1 MLRIKEMRESKGISM
16 KEAARL
22 LNLPYTTYVNYEK
35 GLREPTSELLIQ
47 IADFFGVSID
57 FLLGRC
63 ADNTAMS
70 SVVQFD
76 ETQSKGQVTPAHNLN
91 RNIIRIAARNGT
103 CQERTLSD
111 DQLAAL
117 KAILD
122 QMPDASGDL

>member
-1 MLRIKEMRESKGISM
+1 MLRIKELRESKGISM

-22 LNLPYTTYVNYEK
+22 LDLPYTTYVNYEK

-57 FLLGRC
+57 YLIGRS
-63 ADNTAMS
+63 AY
-70 SVVQFD
+70 
-76 ETQSKGQVTPAHNLN
+76 SKPEVSEIHNDKKTSEVPMAPAHDQNH
-91 RNIIRIAARNGT
+91 NIIRIAARNGT
-103 CQERTLSD
+103 YQERTLSD